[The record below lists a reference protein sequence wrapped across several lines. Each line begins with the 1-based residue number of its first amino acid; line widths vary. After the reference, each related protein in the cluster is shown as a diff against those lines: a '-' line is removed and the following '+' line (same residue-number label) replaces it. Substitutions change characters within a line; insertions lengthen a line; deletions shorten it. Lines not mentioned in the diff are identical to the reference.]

1 MNKYDWFVI
10 ISSIVLLSI
19 TFFLGFV
26 VLKDNETNL
35 DRRLKEHFTKMGH
48 NSLIAMMAKI
58 TKFGNV
64 ETLMIISIPIV
75 FFTVSQHNYVSAS
88 AIIMSVM
95 LSVIAVHTLKFIFR
109 RKRPKVTTG
118 INYMGY
124 SFPSGHSCV
133 SMSFYLTIAYVLSY
147 GYKFFFVTM
156 LISIVFAFM
165 IAISRIILGVH
176 WFTDVAI
183 GSFIGLICAYWSIYM
198 FRMNYYFTFIFG

>member
-1 MNKYDWFVI
+1 MDKYDWFVI
-10 ISSIVLLSI
+10 ICSIVLLSI

-95 LSVIAVHTLKFIFR
+95 LSVIAVHTLKFVFR
-109 RKRPKVTTG
+109 RKSG

-156 LISIVFAFM
+156 LIAIVFAFM

-176 WFTDVAI
+176 WFTDVVI

>member
-124 SFPSGHSCV
+124 SFPSGHTQTATTFWTS
-133 SMSFYLTIAYVLSY
+133 L
-147 GYKFFFVTM
+147 
-156 LISIVFAFM
+156 FM
-165 IAISRIILGVH
+165 
-176 WFTDVAI
+176 
-183 GSFIGLICAYWSIYM
+183 C
-198 FRMNYYFTFIFG
+198 